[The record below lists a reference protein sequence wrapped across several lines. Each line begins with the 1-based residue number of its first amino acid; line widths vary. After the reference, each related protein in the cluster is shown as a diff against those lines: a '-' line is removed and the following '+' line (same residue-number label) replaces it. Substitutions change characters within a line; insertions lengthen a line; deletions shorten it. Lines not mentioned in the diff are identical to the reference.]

1 MLQHKQSGKLLND
14 VRDAV
19 ARARQAFE
27 NKSNGGGAVVRQLNL
42 RHRDAA
48 AAFASED
55 GIMFKHGLGYV
66 SLSNLGAHHRSSIAR
81 SDLFHITRGGNIRD
95 YRARTLFEANEGGQG
110 EGRLF

>member
-1 MLQHKQSGKLLND
+1 MLQHKQSGKSVND

-27 NKSNGGGAVVRQLNL
+27 NKSNGGGAVVGQLNL
-42 RHRDAA
+42 RHGDAT

-55 GIMFKHGLGYV
+55 GIMFKHGLGNV

-81 SDLFHITRGGNIRD
+81 SDLFHSTRSGNIRH
-95 YRARTLFEANEGGQG
+95 YRARTLFEANKGGKG
-110 EGRLF
+110 ECRLF